1 MQESESTC
9 KERRVFGPKTSH
21 KGPEALP
28 SGTLKEFRLHNY
40 NQRLPDTLC
49 TWLPFSPGND
59 EKLHLKP
66 CVADT
71 ILTLALFGHH
81 HDETAGVIWWSCALA
96 TTYDTISFTSPIMLA
111 KRELHPIS
119 NVYTPNIRG
128 LRYDSACSIYALH
141 YISLYQNEFHISN
154 KILRAWQLAR
164 GKRHGCPCDQL
175 RKSQHLGSSG
185 L

>member
-1 MQESESTC
+1 MFFCQMQESESTC

-81 HDETAGVIWWSCALA
+81 HDETAGVIW
-96 TTYDTISFTSPIMLA
+96 
-111 KRELHPIS
+111 
-119 NVYTPNIRG
+119 
-128 LRYDSACSIYALH
+128 
-141 YISLYQNEFHISN
+141 
-154 KILRAWQLAR
+154 
-164 GKRHGCPCDQL
+164 
-175 RKSQHLGSSG
+175 
-185 L
+185 